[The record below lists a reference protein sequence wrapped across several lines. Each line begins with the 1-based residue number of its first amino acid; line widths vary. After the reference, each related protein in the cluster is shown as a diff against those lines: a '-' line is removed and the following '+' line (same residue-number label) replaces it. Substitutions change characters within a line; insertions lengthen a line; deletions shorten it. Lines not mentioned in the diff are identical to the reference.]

1 MRDGETWVLVASSTV
16 GRLLTADPATGRLVW
31 VSEEREPVRRTGWR
45 ELAGRLW
52 RGRGPAPA
60 VPGATAAADAA
71 PDPDEVR
78 GFARVLVAMLAAKAA
93 IRRPARIVLVAP
105 PDVLRELRDS
115 LPERLARL
123 VDREVDEDLAV
134 LSQRALGAR
143 LTGTLWSAG
152 APRTNG
158 RPATVRPTREAYS
171 GP

>member
-1 MRDGETWVLVASSTV
+1 MRDGETWVLVANSTV

-31 VSEEREPVRRTGWR
+31 MGEEREPVRRTGWR

-93 IRRPARIVLVAP
+93 IRRPARIVLAAP
-105 PDVLRELRDS
+105 PDLLRELRDS

-123 VDREVDEDLAV
+123 VDREVDADLAG
-134 LSQRALGAR
+134 LSPRALGTR
-143 LTGTLWSAG
+143 LAGTLWPAG
-152 APRTNG
+152 APRTS
-158 RPATVRPTREAYS
+158 RRPTAQPAREAY
-171 GP
+171 GEP

>member
-1 MRDGETWVLVASSTV
+1 MRDGETWVLVANSTV
-16 GRLLTADPATGRLVW
+16 GRLLRADPATGRLVW
-31 VSEEREPVRRTGWR
+31 MGEEREPGRRTGWR
-45 ELAGRLW
+45 ELVGRLW

-93 IRRPARIVLVAP
+93 IRRPARIVLAAP

-123 VDREVDEDLAV
+123 VDREVDEDLAG
-134 LSQRALGAR
+134 LSPRALGAR
-143 LTGTLWSAG
+143 LAGTLWPAG
-152 APRTNG
+152 APRTN
-158 RPATVRPTREAYS
+158 RRPTAQPAREAY
-171 GP
+171 GEP